1 MSYKGFRDRAA
12 HDRAHELW
20 ATPGWHPDAPTG
32 SMRHMLRMALKRCL
46 TDPGFCDYDARL
58 ATSTAAPDLQPPRQV
73 RGATPSDARRAG
85 ER

>member
-20 ATPGWHPDAPTG
+20 ATPAWHPEAPTG

-46 TDPGFCDYDARL
+46 NDPGFCDYEARM
-58 ATSTAAPDLQPPRQV
+58 ATAAAMQAQSQHPPRQK
-73 RGATPSDARRAG
+73 RGAARERAD
-85 ER
+85 